1 METGRAPSHVALNR
15 KDLELLCSKISEDRI
30 LLAAQTARLMFLT
43 QPSDHPHRGKI
54 WTKGIPDFALVE
66 RAGTPPFWAKPLG
79 ENLSWSCYRTKDG
92 KELAW
97 YDVFLAGKE
106 KAMIRFR
113 EICYASAALLF
124 SDADIPE
131 SVFVPELFEFC
142 RLNGLLKWEINEEPN
157 HPETRGQIAWLHDLF
172 AATLLFLNAQ
182 FKSPEKPTE
191 AVGDGGAKRNAIKP
205 IATLSANGKSRTRTL
220 LCELEEFVLLAL
232 GELKAFD
239 KDKRRTAEQ
248 IANHLDPK
256 NDRYYVKK
264 PLAELTQL
272 KFVDSHQGRNGG
284 SWLTA
289 KGKRRFDSENAKR

>member
-106 KAMIRFR
+106 KAMMRFR

-191 AVGDGGAKRNAIKP
+191 AV
-205 IATLSANGKSRTRTL
+205 ANGSSKRSQEKAGTKPLKPRKSDKSKRYRGPNVTDDEAKSRRSRVADWQRWKAANPKVRKPTKRFCEDETAVGRPIDPPTL
-220 LCELEEFVLLAL
+220 KQYVNWVTKNPQQKR
-232 GELKAFD
+232 LK
-239 KDKRRTAEQ
+239 R
-248 IANHLDPK
+248 P
-256 NDRYYVKK
+256 
-264 PLAELTQL
+264 
-272 KFVDSHQGRNGG
+272 
-284 SWLTA
+284 
-289 KGKRRFDSENAKR
+289 